1 MKPGAIAL
9 AAVALAAAAFALT
22 PRTGRSRTPQLA
34 FVTPQPN
41 AKLMLAR
48 VPISLHLSEAQPHGE
63 YAILLDGHLA
73 AAGQITSVVSF
84 LPPSPLAPGGHRA
97 TAYVFGPGFAWDYAW
112 RFSVNRGAQ
121 ASVRMWA
128 ASSRAA
134 LADVNRYRALGGERP
149 MRLDLSLEGAARAH
163 SSFFYRNLARYGS
176 DLTVSVHQ
184 EQPNWPGYVGRSP
197 YARDVAFGFNGDGD
211 SEVMAFGVPIGTGV
225 RLWIDSVYHRFG
237 LLDPGLVDMGYGIS
251 GKSSQSQDLPVTT
264 IDAGYLASAEVP
276 DRTPVLWPARGLVGI
291 PLSFE
296 GGEIPDP
303 LQNFPGASYPA
314 GYPVTIS
321 FFGQRVQALRIA
333 SATLTAGTTRVPAY
347 LLTPQNERNKAELG
361 MNAALI
367 PRSPLKA
374 NEVYEAQFR
383 GSYQDPAGWHAFS
396 YTWSFSTGPVPS
408 LGRPVAVSIAGEAQ
422 IPGRLAAGT
431 AYVRAGSMLSAAG
444 GTLDWSAQNPDFAT
458 ALYRGKRLRF
468 SRRSFYATLD
478 GRPIRLAHVPLGGGP
493 NPRVPAQEFA
503 RLLGLRAVVAAS
515 AARAD

>member
-9 AAVALAAAAFALT
+9 AAVALAAAALALT
-22 PRTGRSRTPQLA
+22 PRTGHYKAPQLA

-48 VPISLHLSEAQPHGE
+48 VPISLHLREAQPHGE

-73 AAGQITSVVSF
+73 AAGGITPVVRF
-84 LPPSPLAPGGHRA
+84 LPPSPLAPGTHRA

-121 ASVRMWA
+121 KSVRLWA

-134 LADVNRYRALGGERP
+134 LADVNAYRALGGERP

-163 SSFFYRNLARYGS
+163 SRFFYRNLARYGS

-184 EQPNWPGYVGRSP
+184 EQPSWPGYVGRSP
-197 YARDVAFGFNGDGD
+197 YSRDVAFGFNGDGD
-211 SEVMAFGVPIGTGV
+211 SEVMAFGVPIGEGV
-225 RLWIDSVYHRFG
+225 KLWIDSIYHRFG

-251 GKSSQSQDLPVTT
+251 GRPSESRDLPVTT

-276 DRTPVLWPARGLVGI
+276 DKTGVLWPARGLVGI
-291 PLSFE
+291 PLAFE

-321 FFGQRVQALRIA
+321 FFGQRVEALRIA
-333 SATLTAGTTRVPAY
+333 SAALTAGGARVPAY
-347 LLTPQNERNKAELG
+347 LLTPRNERNKAELG

-367 PRSPLKA
+367 PSSPLKA
-374 NEVYEAQFR
+374 NQVYEASFR
-383 GSYQDPAGWHAFS
+383 GSYQDPAGWHSFS
-396 YTWSFSTGPVPS
+396 YTWSFSTAPVPALS
-408 LGRPVAVSIAGEAQ
+408 RAVFVPVAGGGKL
-422 IPGRLAAGT
+422 PGRVAAGI

-444 GTLDWSAQNPDFAT
+444 GTLAWSAQNPDFAT
-458 ALYRGKRLRF
+458 AIYGGKRLRF

-478 GRPIRLAHVPLGGGP
+478 GRPVRLAHVPLGGGP

-503 RLLGLRAVVAAS
+503 RLLGLRADVAAG
-515 AARAD
+515 AAHAG